1 MRLYSSSCI
10 PDFYLFFKNE
20 FWNLFHAC
28 SVECEIK
35 TIAFLDIHMNE
46 VYRGL
51 HLYTLPILE
60 KRVSLKKKRE
70 RDLKKFMQSHFDPNV
85 F

>member
-1 MRLYSSSCI
+1 M
-10 PDFYLFFKNE
+10 
-20 FWNLFHAC
+20 
-28 SVECEIK
+28 
-35 TIAFLDIHMNE
+35 AFLDIHMNE

-70 RDLKKFMQSHFDPNV
+70 RDLKKFMQSHFDPSV

>member
-1 MRLYSSSCI
+1 MRDQNHS
-10 PDFYLFFKNE
+10 FFE
-20 FWNLFHAC
+20 HPG
-28 SVECEIK
+28 
-35 TIAFLDIHMNE
+35 MNE

-70 RDLKKFMQSHFDPNV
+70 RDLKKIYAESLRS
-85 F
+85 